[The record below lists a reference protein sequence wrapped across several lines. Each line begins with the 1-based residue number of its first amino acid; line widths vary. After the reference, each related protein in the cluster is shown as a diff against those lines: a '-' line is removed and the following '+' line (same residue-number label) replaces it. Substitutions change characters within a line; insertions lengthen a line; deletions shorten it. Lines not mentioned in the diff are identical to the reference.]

1 MRLMHLII
9 FANGLL
15 NQLVH
20 SNSNLEGTSEPN
32 EWLLQ
37 ELNGA
42 HLRLSAIAVGFT
54 LNHKNS
60 NSRPNIKIR
69 FPISGSTFSNGETR
83 F

>member
-1 MRLMHLII
+1 MRLIHLIV

-20 SNSNLEGTSEPN
+20 SHNLEGTFQPK